1 MITPQQRFEDRILF
15 EHELVS
21 FSNKTGYF
29 DMDEITSEYKV
40 LDDVFENNDDDE
52 FGNRKDLITY
62 INYKFGLLSD
72 IQKKIAHY
80 IFSDRLT
87 ITETAVLVE
96 RSTTTVHY
104 HIQRIKELW

>member
-29 DMDEITSEYKV
+29 DMDEITSEYKI
-40 LDDVFENNDDDE
+40 LDEVFENADDE
-52 FGNRKDLITY
+52 FDNRKNLITY
-62 INYKFGLLSD
+62 INYKFELLSD

-80 IFSDRLT
+80 IFFDRLT
-87 ITETAVLVE
+87 ITETAVLVD